1 MISLL
6 TLTPTAASMLT
17 NARES
22 QDGIPND
29 AMLRVAG
36 SADAGQP
43 GTISIGFVDQP
54 LDGDQSGDAHGLSY
68 CVAPEVAEQLDGAA
82 IDVQSADGEAR
93 LVVVPAG

>member
-1 MISLL
+1 ML

-17 NARES
+17 NARDS

-29 AMLRVAG
+29 ATLRVAA
-36 SADAGQP
+36 SDADGQP
-43 GTISIGFVDQP
+43 GTISIGFVEQP
-54 LDGDQSGDAHGLSY
+54 FEGDQSGDAHGLSY

-82 IDVQSADGEAR
+82 IDVQSADGEPR

>member
-17 NARES
+17 NARDS
-22 QDGIPND
+22 QDEIPND
-29 AMLRVAG
+29 ATLRVAA
-36 SADAGQP
+36 SNADGQP

-54 LDGDQSGDAHGLSY
+54 FDGDQAGDAHGLSY
-68 CVAPEVAEQLDGAA
+68 CVAPDVAEQLDGAA
-82 IDVQSADGEAR
+82 IDVQQEGGEAR